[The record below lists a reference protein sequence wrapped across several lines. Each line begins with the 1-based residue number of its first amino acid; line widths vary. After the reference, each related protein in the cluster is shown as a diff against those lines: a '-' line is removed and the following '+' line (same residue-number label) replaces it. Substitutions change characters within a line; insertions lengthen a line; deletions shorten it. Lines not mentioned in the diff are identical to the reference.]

1 MGSSDDFG
9 EPPRSGRLPGVVL
22 PPSHRDVDVVAIN
35 LQRPSP
41 AASALGGNHNRAA
54 SGEGALKIQAHQRLQ
69 LDGQDL
75 PVPTCFLRQAVV
87 GEEALH
93 YHDDRAVDLVVEA
106 GSTPEVESRSGRS

>member
-1 MGSSDDFG
+1 MGSSDDGG
-9 EPPRSGRLPGVVL
+9 EPPRSGF

-75 PVPTCFLRQAVV
+75 PVPTCFLRQALV
-87 GEEALH
+87 GEEARCITTTIAPWTLSS
-93 YHDDRAVDLVVEA
+93 RREA
-106 GSTPEVESRSGRS
+106 RQKWKADQAGLDHR

>member
-1 MGSSDDFG
+1 MGSSDDGG

-75 PVPTCFLRQAVV
+75 PVPTSLPPN
-87 GEEALH
+87 
-93 YHDDRAVDLVVEA
+93 
-106 GSTPEVESRSGRS
+106 TPPKRVAKQG